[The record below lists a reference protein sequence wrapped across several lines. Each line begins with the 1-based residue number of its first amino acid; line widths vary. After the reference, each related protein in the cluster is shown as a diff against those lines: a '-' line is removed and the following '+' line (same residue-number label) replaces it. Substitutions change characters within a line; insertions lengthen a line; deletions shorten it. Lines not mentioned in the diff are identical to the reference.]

1 MIKLNPNNYKSE
13 NIFSIEG
20 ILPIL
25 EELKKQN
32 KKVGLCTGSFD
43 FLHPGHIT
51 HLESAKKMCDVLIV
65 GLAKDHFSKNKY
77 PESGRPLYSQEL
89 RAFMISKLESVDYVF
104 FDDGDVGIIE
114 IIKPDVYFKGKD
126 YADETNPNI
135 IMQKKMMES
144 LGGKMIFTQDEKLS
158 TTDIIKHIKEEVQ

>member
-77 PESGRPLYSQEL
+77 G
-89 RAFMISKLESVDYVF
+89 
-104 FDDGDVGIIE
+104 
-114 IIKPDVYFKGKD
+114 VYFIYRLKHCRHFSRMKRID
-126 YADETNPNI
+126 TSIFNPGS
-135 IMQKKMMES
+135 K
-144 LGGKMIFTQDEKLS
+144 
-158 TTDIIKHIKEEVQ
+158 